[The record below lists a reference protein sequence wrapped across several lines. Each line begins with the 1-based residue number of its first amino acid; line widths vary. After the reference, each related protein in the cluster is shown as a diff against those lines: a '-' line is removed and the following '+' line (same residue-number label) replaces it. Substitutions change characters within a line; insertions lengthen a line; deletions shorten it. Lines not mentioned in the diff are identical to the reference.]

1 MSEDKIEKN
10 IFKDFKLN
18 FELLRGLYNSGF
30 EEPTYIQ
37 KKILTE
43 LLSSKDILVN
53 SPSLTG
59 KKLSFIIYSLEKV
72 SQSKKKMLNA

>member
-1 MSEDKIEKN
+1 MTEDKIEKN
-10 IFKDFKLN
+10 TFKDFNLT

-30 EEPTYIQ
+30 EETTKIQ

-43 LLSSKDILVN
+43 LSSSKDILVN

-72 SQSKKKMLNA
+72 SK